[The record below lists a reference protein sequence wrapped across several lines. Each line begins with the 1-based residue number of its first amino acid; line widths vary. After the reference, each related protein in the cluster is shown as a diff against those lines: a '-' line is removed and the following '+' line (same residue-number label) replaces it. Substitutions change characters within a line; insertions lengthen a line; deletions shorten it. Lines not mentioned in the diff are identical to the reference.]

1 MAQLISDRKDIEF
14 VLYDQLEADKVAET
28 EQYSDYNRKM
38 FDMVIKEARN
48 FSIKELL
55 PSYIEGDREGVT
67 FENGNVKVPS
77 CYHRAHELYAE
88 GEWLALTQNPEYGG
102 QGLPH
107 ILSQVAFEYLI
118 GANYNLTM
126 YGILACGTGKL
137 IEHGGSDEMKNT
149 YLKNLYT
156 GKWSGTML
164 LTEPNAGSDLGS
176 LTTSAVKNADGSYS
190 LKGNK
195 IFISNGEQ
203 DITENIIHPVLARIE
218 GAPAGTRG
226 ISLFLVPKYLVN
238 DDGTPGAFNNIIC
251 TGIEE
256 KMGLHGSPTCS
267 MSLGEKGDCKGF
279 LLGEENKGMSGMF
292 EMMNDVRLEVG
303 TQAFAHASTAYL
315 YAVDYAKN
323 RLQGKALGAKSDSPQ
338 VALTAHPDVRRM
350 MMNMKAYIDGMRSF
364 IYYTSYCF
372 DKMHCATD
380 EAEKQHFTGLVEIL
394 TPVIKAYCSEK
405 GFDVCV
411 EAMQVYGG
419 YGYTR
424 DYPIEQIVRDCK
436 ITSIYEGSNGIQAM
450 DFLGR
455 KLGMN
460 KGKVFMSLIQEI
472 QKTIETAKSL
482 EGLSGMAESVDA
494 VVTKLAKTAQNVGA
508 LLASGKIDTGF
519 ALAHPLLEVT
529 GDVIMG
535 WMLLWRAV
543 TATEKLESICGDSIG
558 EERTKKIEKH
568 KNGAFYDGQLKT
580 AGYFIA
586 SKLPIT
592 AGKMESI
599 LASNGAVMAIQDKA
613 FAS

>member
-1 MAQLISDRKDIEF
+1 MAQLIADRKDIEF
-14 VLYDQLEADKVAET
+14 VLYDQLEADKISET
-28 EQYSDYNRKM
+28 EEYGDYNRKM

-48 FSIKELL
+48 FSLKELL
-55 PSYIEGDREGVT
+55 PSYIEGDREGVS
-67 FENGNVKVPS
+67 FDNGDVKVPP

-137 IEHGGSDEMKNT
+137 IEHGGSDEMKKT

-176 LTTSAVKNADGSYS
+176 ITTSAVKKADGSYS
-190 LKGNK
+190 IKGSK
-195 IFISNGEQ
+195 IFISNGDQ

-218 GAPAGTRG
+218 GAPAGTKG
-226 ISLFLVPKYLVN
+226 ISLFLVPKYMVN
-238 DDGTPGAFNNIIC
+238 EDGTPGEFNNIVC

-267 MSLGEKGDCKGF
+267 MSMGEKGECTGF

-303 TQAFAHASTAYL
+303 TQAFAHASSAYL

-323 RLQGKALGAKSDSPQ
+323 RLQGKALGADAASPQ
-338 VALTAHPDVRRM
+338 VALTSHPDVRRM
-350 MMNMKAYIDGMRSF
+350 MMNMKAYLDGMRSF
-364 IYYTSYCF
+364 IYYTAYCF
-372 DKMHCATD
+372 DQAHCAKDND
-380 EAEKQHFTGLVEIL
+380 EKRHFSGLIEIL
-394 TPVIKAYCSEK
+394 TPVVKAYCSEK

-419 YGYTR
+419 YGYTK
-424 DYPIEQIVRDCK
+424 DYPVEQILRDCK

-460 KGKVFMSLIQEI
+460 KGKVFMSLIGEI
-472 QKTIETAKSL
+472 QKTINQAKSVD
-482 EGLSGMAESVDA
+482 GLSEMAEKVDA
-494 VVTKLAKTAQNVGA
+494 IVNRLASTAQNVGA
-508 LLASGKIDTGF
+508 LLASGKIDAGF

-529 GDVIMG
+529 GDVVMA
-535 WMLLWRAV
+535 WMLLWRAT
-543 TATEKLESICGDSIG
+543 TASKKLEEIVDGSVG
-558 EERTKKIEKH
+558 EAKIKKIEKH

-580 AGYFIA
+580 AAYFIY
-586 SKLPIT
+586 SKLPVT

-599 LASNGAVMAIQDKA
+599 ICSNGAVLDIHEKA

>member
-14 VLYDQLEADKVAET
+14 VLYDQLEADRVSET
-28 EQYSDYNRKM
+28 EEYGDYNRKM

-48 FSIKELL
+48 FSLKELL

-67 FENGNVKVPS
+67 FDNGDVKVPS

-88 GEWLALTQNPEYGG
+88 GEWLALTQKPEYGG

-118 GANYNLTM
+118 GSNYNLTM

-137 IEHGGSDEMKNT
+137 IEYGGTEEMKNT

-176 LTTSAVKNADGSYS
+176 ITTSAVKKADGSYS
-190 LKGNK
+190 IKGSK
-195 IFISNGEQ
+195 IFISNGDQ
-203 DITENIIHPVLARIE
+203 DITENIIHPVLARLE
-218 GAPAGTRG
+218 GAPAGTKG
-226 ISLFLVPKYLVN
+226 ISLFLVPKYLVKE
-238 DDGTPGAFNNIIC
+238 DGTPGEFNNIVC

-267 MSLGEKGDCKGF
+267 MSMGEKGECTGF
-279 LLGEENKGMSGMF
+279 LLGEENKGMGGMF

-303 TQAFAHASTAYL
+303 TQAFAHASSAYL

-323 RLQGKALGAKSDSPQ
+323 RLQGKALGADAASPQ
-338 VALTAHPDVRRM
+338 VNLTSHPDVRRM
-350 MMNMKAYIDGMRSF
+350 MMNMKAYLDGMRSF
-364 IYYTSYCF
+364 IYYTAYCF
-372 DKMHCATD
+372 DQAHCAKD
-380 EAEKQHFTGLVEIL
+380 NEAKRHFSELIEIL
-394 TPVIKAYCSEK
+394 TPVVKAYCSEK

-419 YGYTR
+419 YGYTK
-424 DYPIEQIVRDCK
+424 DYPIEQILRDCK

-460 KGKVFMSLIQEI
+460 KGKAFMSLIGEI
-472 QKTIETAKSL
+472 KKTIAQAKSS
-482 EGLSGMAESVDA
+482 EGLTGLAETVETI
-494 VVTKLAKTAQNVGA
+494 VNKFTETAQNVGA
-508 LLASGKIDTGF
+508 LLASGKIDAGF

-543 TATEKLESICGDSIG
+543 TATEKLDAIIDGSSG
-558 EERTKKIEKH
+558 EEKAKKIEKH
-568 KNGAFYDGQLKT
+568 KNGAFYDGQLRT
-580 AGYFIA
+580 AEYFIN

-592 AGKMESI
+592 AGKMTSI
-599 LASNGAVMAIQDKA
+599 MNSNGAVLKIHEKA

>member
-1 MAQLISDRKDIEF
+1 M
-14 VLYDQLEADKVAET
+14 
-28 EQYSDYNRKM
+28 
-38 FDMVIKEARN
+38 
-48 FSIKELL
+48 
-55 PSYIEGDREGVT
+55 
-67 FENGNVKVPS
+67 
-77 CYHRAHELYAE
+77 
-88 GEWLALTQNPEYGG
+88 TQDLEYGG

-118 GANYNLTM
+118 GSNYNLTM

-137 IEHGGSDEMKNT
+137 IEHGGTEEMKKT

-156 GKWSGTML
+156 GKWGGTML

-195 IFISNGEQ
+195 IFISNGDQ

-238 DDGTPGAFNNIIC
+238 DDGTPGKFNNIVC

-267 MSLGEKGDCKGF
+267 MGLGEKGDCKGF

-303 TQAFAHASTAYL
+303 TQAFAHASSAYL

-323 RLQGKALGAKSDSPQ
+323 RLQGKALGADPSSPQ
-338 VALTAHPDVRRM
+338 VPLTAHPDVRRM

-364 IYYTSYCF
+364 IYYTAYCF
-372 DKMHCATD
+372 DKVHCAANNED
-380 EAEKQHFTGLVEIL
+380 KQLYSGLIEIL

-424 DYPIEQIVRDCK
+424 DYPIEQILRDCK

-460 KGKVFMSLIQEI
+460 KGKVFMALISEM
-472 QKTIETAKSL
+472 QKTIEQAKAVD
-482 EGLSGMAESVDA
+482 GLTGMAEKVEA
-494 VVTKLAKTAQNVGA
+494 VVNKLAKTAQNVGA
-508 LLASGKIDTGF
+508 LLASGKIDAGF
-519 ALAHPLLEVT
+519 ALAHPLMEVT
-529 GDVIMG
+529 GDVVMG

-543 TATEKLESICGDSIG
+543 TASEKLEGIAGGSVG
-558 EERTKKIEKH
+558 EERAKKIEKN

-580 AGYFIA
+580 AGYFIF

-599 LASNGAVMAIQDKA
+599 MNSNGAVMEIHEKA